1 MASVSQGMTSDRG
14 DGRDRNEHGQYTQ
27 SVTLDTIEVYLRE
40 HCGAAT
46 GELAEAFDVT
56 TETIRRKCRT
66 LEEQGRVR
74 ARSAGPATFWQPVG
88 E

>member
-1 MASVSQGMTSDRG
+1 MASVSQGMTA
-14 DGRDRNEHGQYTQ
+14 GRDRNDHGQYTE
-27 SVTLDTIEVYLRE
+27 SVTLDTIEAYLRE
-40 HCGAAT
+40 HRGAAT
-46 GELAEAFDVT
+46 GEMAEAFDVT

-74 ARSAGPATFWQPVG
+74 ARSAGPSTFWQLVD